1 MLLKNN
7 SPRLVIFFIWINFTF
22 WGPCGMLWGEP
33 PVGSSWQYIETK
45 HTIIKFTTLKT
56 IKKVDHKIENPR
68 CKWGLKGLF
77 AFRAAKSPTDS
88 VKQKVDAIVERVHEI
103 LDMRKR
109 MKKVV
114 IYIFPT
120 NKHFHEASSRMVG
133 TNKTKRRIRAWYVYE
148 QNAIYINADDVH
160 EGIIA
165 HEVAHAIVD
174 NFLAVRPPRATAEI
188 LARYVDKNLFYD
200 K

>member
-1 MLLKNN
+1 M
-7 SPRLVIFFIWINFTF
+7 
-22 WGPCGMLWGEP
+22 WGETSL
-33 PVGSSWQYIETK
+33 GSSWQYIETK
-45 HTIIKFTTLKT
+45 HTIIKFITLKT
-56 IKKVDHKIENPR
+56 IKKVDHKIEHP
-68 CKWGLKGLF
+68 KSKLGFKTFF
-77 AFRAAKSPTDS
+77 AFGSSKSPTDS

-114 IYIFPT
+114 IYIFPN
-120 NKHFHEASSRMVG
+120 NKHFHEVSSKMVG
-133 TNKTKRRIRAWYVYE
+133 TKGGKRRVRAWYIYE

-174 NFLAVRPPRATAEI
+174 NFLTVRPPKATAEI
-188 LARYVDKNLFYD
+188 LARYVDKNLFH
-200 K
+200 